1 MIITRT
7 LLSLDPVY
15 SLENSGF
22 LSLTPR
28 AGIIRVA
35 SHSLPGQSKEAEKL
49 GINSSLL
56 TF

>member
-1 MIITRT
+1 MIITRA

-28 AGIIRVA
+28 AGLIRVA
-35 SHSLPGQSKEAEKL
+35 SHSLTGQSKEAEKL
-49 GINSSLL
+49 EINSSLL